1 MSRALCD
8 NCFKL
13 FCLILHSCKTFL
25 RQLTQFSAVRNA
37 TKTGSVRLLLSAILA
52 IFIVRW
58 VTSHMKLYFPFN
70 DECYDRDDA
79 TRAFADDRKSAI
91 DFPPIIVWRKSKGRW
106 WRETFISKNLM
117 VGKLLELNGRKFLYS
132 DWDIRNLMLWDSI
145 RNIKLHLLIV
155 WILFGI
161 LYSSYSR
168 L

>member
-1 MSRALCD
+1 MLYAITA
-8 NCFKL
+8 NKL
-13 FCLILHSCKTFL
+13 FSLILHSCKTFL
-25 RQLTQFSAVRNA
+25 RQLTQFSAVRNV

-70 DECYDRDDA
+70 DECYDRNDA

-91 DFPPIIVWRKSKGRW
+91 DWSPDHCLTKIERH
-106 WRETFISKNLM
+106 ETFISKNLM
-117 VGKLLELNGRKFLYS
+117 VGKLLELNGHKFLYGN
-132 DWDIRNLMLWDSI
+132 WDIRNLMLWDSI

-155 WILFGI
+155 GILFGI
-161 LYSSYSR
+161 LSTDIIA